1 MPLVVADLVLF
12 VHTTIKM
19 CQKYKKKY
27 EHKEKIVMLKN
38 IVREIT
44 LKLIKVDQELKDL
57 NKQINLQD
65 PENCEFYQIKE
76 TEDVIEPPKSDN
88 NDNGEIIKS
97 IETSKH
103 KPQGTDISS
112 VVIKTG

>member
-1 MPLVVADLVLF
+1 
-12 VHTTIKM
+12 
-19 CQKYKKKY
+19 
-27 EHKEKIVMLKN
+27 MLEN

-65 PENCEFYQIKE
+65 QENCEFYQIKE

-88 NDNGEIIKS
+88 NDKGVTIKS
-97 IETSKH
+97 IETFQH

-112 VVIKTG
+112 LVIKTG